1 MEEQSDNKKA
11 HRKKLSGPK
20 AARKRAKQDVDHN
33 LTPQQRNPRAF
44 SIQHANKALKTVQ
57 RTQDLKTKKQ
67 HIPIVD
73 RTPLEPP
80 PIIVGV
86 VGPPKVGKTTLLKCV
101 VKNFTKQRLTKIQG
115 PVTVV
120 SGKQRR
126 LTIIECNNDISA
138 MIDIAKVADLVL
150 LLVDASFGFEMET
163 FEFLN
168 ICQVHGFPRIMGV
181 LTHLDSFKDS
191 KKLRKTKKRLKH
203 RFWTEVY
210 QGAKLFYLSGMVNGE
225 YQKTEVHNLCRF
237 ISVMKFRPLTWR
249 TTHPYILADR
259 MEDITDPET
268 VRQYSKADRNVSL
281 YGYLHGTHMKNNIN
295 VHIPGCGDFSIH
307 DLQFLSDPCPT
318 PEKQKKRSLSQR
330 DRLVYAPMSGVGGI
344 VYDKDAVYIDLGG
357 SHSHTDAQRDED
369 APQPMNELVSSMMSL
384 NNPLDKKM
392 TTSQVSLFSDGI
404 KSSEMLVDDDSDQED
419 YSGSRQFETVKAD
432 GRVRRRAV
440 FDKEVEKVKVDGSDD
455 DDISEPDDDDEDD
468 SDSDDS
474 EEESDD
480 DNDDDDI
487 TNKKQHKQK
496 DTKSKPL
503 PEMDLASD
511 DSDSD
516 EEEVQ
521 KMKKLK
527 PSDYNSDE
535 NDSDDD
541 DDDEVE
547 SDDASDNEMSRSKRN
562 KSCKSKNIDDVNKDE
577 SDSDENEE
585 DSDDDEEEEE
595 DNEDDDDDSCNKCDN
610 IQNSSKSNKTG
621 SESLVSSKQTSAKK
635 KKLNDTPNSKR
646 KTSIKEAHSS
656 VDKLTSK
663 NEKSESQGNESS
675 SDSESSGESDS
686 SESDIV
692 TFKTSKQKS
701 PEQKLNKTSDPNEK
715 KASGDSIKSG
725 KSLSEKLLS
734 LSETD
739 YFMLNAKKKTENEDV
754 SKVEEKV
761 IGEADEVEDE
771 EDEEEEASDME
782 QDDEEDGSFRWKH
795 DLASQA
801 AANFRQRQAGRINYR
816 KLIYGKD
823 ETGAEEADQGD
834 EEDEDEI
841 GGLFKVLKEK
851 SEAQAIDRV
860 AVNSTDCS
868 KCLKNTLIQLDI
880 DKIQEMIAD
889 CFVTG
894 KWDEDKDA
902 EALLQKD
909 DELYGDF
916 EDLETG
922 EQHKG
927 KKEADDDDIDDEEEL
942 GSDGEK
948 DKQPEEVKK
957 KKSEMTAEER
967 RVEKKRKLK
976 EMFDTQY
983 DMKGDTEFYDN
994 WKEELEQ
1001 QAKMNRSVFEDMD
1014 DDLRVQ
1020 YEGFRPGMYVRVE
1033 IHGVP
1038 CEFVTNF
1045 DATYP
1050 VILGGL
1056 LSIENTVGYVQT
1068 RLKKHRWHKKIL
1080 KTKNPLVFSLGW
1092 RRFQSIPLYSI
1103 QDHNM
1108 RNRLLKYTPEHLH
1121 CHACF
1126 WGPITPQGTG
1136 LLAVESVANVTAD
1149 FRIAATGV
1157 VLELDKSQQIVK
1169 KLKLTGTPQKIY
1181 NKTAFIQGMFNSVLE
1196 VAKFEGASVRTV
1208 SGVRG
1213 QIKKA
1218 AKTPEGA
1225 FRATFEDKILL
1236 SDIVFLRSWYPVEVP
1251 QFYNPVTSLLLPKSE
1266 KQGWTGLKTLGELHR
1281 EKNMKPK
1288 FSDDSVYKKIER
1300 KGKSYTPLSVPKSL
1314 QKVLP
1319 FKDTPKSLLAK
1330 KDPVQRVA
1338 ILREPH
1344 EAKIAKMMSMLKSV
1358 HEHKKRSEH
1367 VKMRERVAQHQ
1378 KQMQKIDREKQKK
1391 HREVKKQVFR
1401 MLGKMENRKSNNK
1414 RD

>member
-1 MEEQSDNKKA
+1 MDEQSDNKKA

-20 AARKRAKQDVDHN
+20 AERKKSKQGPGIDQN
-33 LTPQQRNPRAF
+33 LTAQQRNPRAF

-67 HIPIVD
+67 HIPVVD

-259 MEDITDPET
+259 MEDISDPET
-268 VRQYSKADRNVSL
+268 VRQFSKTDRNISL
-281 YGYLHGTHMKNNIN
+281 YGYLHGTHMKNNVN

-318 PEKQKKRSLSQR
+318 PEKQKKRSLSQK
-330 DRLVYAPMSGVGGI
+330 DRLIYAPMSGVGGI

-392 TTSQVSLFSDGI
+392 TTSEVSLFSGGI
-404 KSSEMLVDDDSDQED
+404 KSSEMIIDDDEDDDDDD
-419 YSGSRQFETVKAD
+419 YSGGRQFETVETD

-440 FDKEVEKVKVDGSDD
+440 FDTHVDKMKSNDDEFKDDDDDDSDD
-455 DDISEPDDDDEDD
+455 DDERDDDDNGGDYDIDEDNDDISDDDDEDD
-468 SDSDDS
+468 DDDEEDS
-474 EEESDD
+474 EEESDASKVK
-480 DNDDDDI
+480 
-487 TNKKQHKQK
+487 KKQIRKGNI
-496 DTKSKPL
+496 SEEPS
-503 PEMDLASD
+503 LAFD

-516 EEEVQ
+516 EGEEDDQTV
-521 KMKKLK
+521 KKLK
-527 PSDYNSDE
+527 KSDNSD
-535 NDSDDD
+535 
-541 DDDEVE
+541 DE
-547 SDDASDNEMSRSKRN
+547 
-562 KSCKSKNIDDVNKDE
+562 DDV
-577 SDSDENEE
+577 
-585 DSDDDEEEEE
+585 
-595 DNEDDDDDSCNKCDN
+595 DNDDSCNKCEKN
-610 IQNSSKSNKTG
+610 QSVNRNNKNGSSLLVNSELKS
-621 SESLVSSKQTSAKK
+621 VKK
-635 KKLNDTPNSKR
+635 SKLNNITNSKR
-646 KTSIKEAHSS
+646 IASMEAVQNIDDTLTSKTGN
-656 VDKLTSK
+656 DKLTSK
-663 NEKSESQGNESS
+663 NKQEANTSRIDSDSSDEGDS
-675 SDSESSGESDS
+675 SDSDIISFKPTREKSSPVKGTEVKPS
-686 SESDIV
+686 
-692 TFKTSKQKS
+692 KTEGDDKQKD
-701 PEQKLNKTSDPNEK
+701 TSDNVK
-715 KASGDSIKSG
+715 GG
-725 KSLSEKLLS
+725 KSLSQKLLT

-739 YFMLNAKKKTENEDV
+739 YFMLNAKKKIEDSLEEKEPEKTVNNDV
-754 SKVEEKV
+754 SD
-761 IGEADEVEDE
+761 GDEVSEDE
-771 EDEEEEASDME
+771 EDGSEM
-782 QDDEEDGSFRWKH
+782 DDEDEEEDGSFRWKH

-823 ETGAEEADQGD
+823 EEEAVGD
-834 EEDEDEI
+834 EGGDDEDQDEI
-841 GGLFKVLKEK
+841 GGLFKVLKQK
-851 SEAQAIDRV
+851 SEAQAVDRI

-868 KCLKNTLIQLDI
+868 KCLKNTLIQLEV
-880 DKIQEMIAD
+880 DKIQELIAD

-894 KWDEDKDA
+894 KWDENKDA

-922 EQHKG
+922 EMHKG
-927 KKEADDDDIDDEEEL
+927 KKEDNDDDDNDSPDDDDDDDI
-942 GSDGEK
+942 GSDGERK
-948 DKQPEEVKK
+948 KQPEELKK
-957 KKSEMTAEER
+957 KKADMTAEER
-967 RVEKKRKLK
+967 RAEKKRKLK

-994 WKEELEQ
+994 WKEELDQ
-1001 QAKMNRSVFEDMD
+1001 QAKMNRAVFEDMD
-1014 DDLRVQ
+1014 DELRVQ

-1038 CEFVTNF
+1038 SEFVTNF
-1045 DATYP
+1045 DPTYP

-1056 LSIENTVGYVQT
+1056 LSVENNVGYVQA

-1080 KTKNPLVFSLGW
+1080 KTKNPLIISLGW

-1121 CHACF
+1121 CNASF

-1136 LLAVESVANVTAD
+1136 LLAVESVANVT
-1149 FRIAATGV
+1149 
-1157 VLELDKSQQIVK
+1157 
-1169 KLKLTGTPQKIY
+1169 
-1181 NKTAFIQGMFNSVLE
+1181 GMFNSALE

-1218 AKTPEGA
+1218 AKH
-1225 FRATFEDKILL
+1225 
-1236 SDIVFLRSWYPVEVP
+1236 
-1251 QFYNPVTSLLLPKSE
+1251 
-1266 KQGWTGLKTLGELHR
+1266 LKG
-1281 EKNMKPK
+1281 
-1288 FSDDSVYKKIER
+1288 I
-1300 KGKSYTPLSVPKSL
+1300 
-1314 QKVLP
+1314 
-1319 FKDTPKSLLAK
+1319 
-1330 KDPVQRVA
+1330 
-1338 ILREPH
+1338 
-1344 EAKIAKMMSMLKSV
+1344 
-1358 HEHKKRSEH
+1358 
-1367 VKMRERVAQHQ
+1367 
-1378 KQMQKIDREKQKK
+1378 
-1391 HREVKKQVFR
+1391 
-1401 MLGKMENRKSNNK
+1401 
-1414 RD
+1414 